1 VRVSALVGS
10 HNLTA
15 SAFDG
20 DNIEAS
26 TLVEGDAKENV
37 LRNLLLYVKKAWD
50 GAETIDEDFL
60 FPYEKQ
66 YEANKAKRKLLTT
79 FNRIKK
85 PGAGAKNPSPFEIT
99 WAAFTHKVG
108 QDSALTGRL
117 RVLDG
122 AATIFRSK
130 PSFAQ
135 MSREE
140 RQAIA
145 GTYRVTE
152 KALGNLPWRYF
163 GSMLGHG
170 DFQNLVNETP
180 RWLSNALDSI
190 PLSGEIQRRD
200 YDSFVQLFQRAFKD
214 KAHKG
219 QVATASR
226 LLAMKRPDVFVCI
239 SSANRIGLCNAFGVA
254 RTTLSLTNYWEQI
267 VVPIQLS
274 PWWRQDR
281 PSTRLGRS
289 IWDNRAAL
297 LDCIYYD
304 PSSKPSAKK

>member
-1 VRVSALVGS
+1 M
-10 HNLTA
+10 
-15 SAFDG
+15 
-20 DNIEAS
+20 
-26 TLVEGDAKENV
+26 
-37 LRNLLLYVKKAWD
+37 
-50 GAETIDEDFL
+50 
-60 FPYEKQ
+60 
-66 YEANKAKRKLLTT
+66 
-79 FNRIKK
+79 
-85 PGAGAKNPSPFEIT
+85 
-99 WAAFTHKVG
+99 G
-108 QDSALTGRL
+108 QDSSLTGRL

-122 AATIFRSK
+122 AATVFRSK

-145 GTYRVTE
+145 GTYRVTK
-152 KALGNLPWRYF
+152 KALGNLPWCYF

-200 YDSFVQLFQRAFKD
+200 YDSFVKLFQRAFRD

-226 LLAMKRPDVFVCI
+226 LLAMKRPDVFACI

-254 RTTLSLTNYWEQI
+254 LTTVSLTNYGEQI

-274 PWWRQDR
+274 PWWRQE
-281 PSTRLGRS
+281 ST
-289 IWDNRAAL
+289 
-297 LDCIYYD
+297 
-304 PSSKPSAKK
+304 